1 MGSPENT
8 SSSSGQSVRLSPS
21 FDGTPSSGCSVTGP
35 WTDLVTDRLS
45 PVGEGG
51 VSVWSEE
58 RRHPPAELKQ
68 VCQELEAIHSQLQV
82 RNKAQRDLSVQLWE
96 REQHLLRSEA
106 MVLQHQRMVLRIG
119 EMEKEMQNSIHAI
132 REHHQREV
140 AQLKES
146 LKQKLKENKRLVSSF
161 ESMRELNDSLKKQ
174 INDVTDQNKR
184 LGAQTKRV
192 QARLDN
198 LQRKCEYLMEHKIR
212 KNVPPA
218 INTLNQPKQDKPT
231 ATVKPAKASP
241 RSSAHHLT
249 AVLLD
254 WISESHLCN
263 LPPREDGGC
272 SALGQHAAQ
281 NNFVQEKCV
290 KVLPMLSE
298 QLRLMPLWDDRLQ
311 VPLVKCI
318 YWSLRQIEKTPQIT
332 LTSTL
337 RRLGEEIYKGALP
350 NELQASSP
358 DQTSSGKLKSA
369 VLFKSPDLH
378 TRFLSTLIVLKTI
391 SQADYL
397 AHAFDS
403 LQKDLQSDEGRALFL
418 QYQALPLILG
428 HLRTAPLGLLPAA
441 MGVLL
446 QMTTESRLFHTFL
459 ETCSNKD
466 FFRTV
471 SLLLRNPK
479 LDVQLLEKLIIILQ
493 KLSKIKK
500 NKRLFEL
507 FTIHHTV
514 QEMNRTAD
522 PTHVFLIINLRS
534 ILFNLGLLEGGSSS
548 SSLKTQSLTQHAA
561 LGFEIKLFFI
571 P

>member
-231 ATVKPAKASP
+231 ATVKPAK
-241 RSSAHHLT
+241 
-249 AVLLD
+249 
-254 WISESHLCN
+254 
-263 LPPREDGGC
+263 
-272 SALGQHAAQ
+272 
-281 NNFVQEKCV
+281 
-290 KVLPMLSE
+290 VLPMLSE

-318 YWSLRQIEKTPQIT
+318 YWSLRQIEKTPQQIT